1 MYLTFHLACF
11 LSSVADLSICLG
23 TTLQIVP
30 SGNLPLHTKKHG
42 ECGRVV
48 ICNLQPTKHV
58 SFFVLASRNH
68 RLDSSSINFY
78 NPTCRERGVINDDY
92 YDVWDQVNANKN
104 FTINWK
110 KQTCQCMSVPY
121 FQDKKADLIIRTYVD
136 DVMVGVCN
144 QLGVS
149 IPEYST
155 SEDPTKQMGPPKSWT
170 ISPVEVKKNFSKNM
184 C

>member
-1 MYLTFHLACF
+1 
-11 LSSVADLSICLG
+11 
-23 TTLQIVP
+23 
-30 SGNLPLHTKKHG
+30 
-42 ECGRVV
+42 
-48 ICNLQPTKHV
+48 
-58 SFFVLASRNH
+58 
-68 RLDSSSINFY
+68 
-78 NPTCRERGVINDDY
+78 
-92 YDVWDQVNANKN
+92 
-104 FTINWK
+104 
-110 KQTCQCMSVPY
+110 MSVPY

>member
-68 RLDSSSINFY
+68 RLDSCSINFY

-104 FTINWK
+104 FTKNWK
-110 KQTCQCMSVPY
+110 KTNLSMYECSLFPGQ
-121 FQDKKADLIIRTYVD
+121 KGRL
-136 DVMVGVCN
+136 N
-144 QLGVS
+144 
-149 IPEYST
+149 YSHLC
-155 SEDPTKQMGPPKSWT
+155 G
-170 ISPVEVKKNFSKNM
+170 
-184 C
+184 